1 VTEVSTETASL
12 IEATRL
18 SPYSSSIGIQDRLDG
33 SGGTLLLCEQFAD
46 RPDSTSSSAL
56 QARSKPLSTGDAFM
70 PLQTLFS
77 AIVGCCLFT
86 STLVAGSPVW
96 KTDFDAARLEAQKQ
110 QRPLLVHFYSDS
122 CAPCVQ
128 MEQNVLH
135 KAPIE
140 EYIQGNLVAV
150 SVNVDQHSELQKRFS
165 VNRWPCDF
173 VLDPSGSRRLVTSTG
188 PRSIADY
195 RQMLEKA
202 VTWNAQLQARAAKPA
217 PQPIVGSI
225 SPNPAP
231 LVQAPVPTYS
241 SDKLLLEGYSPVSLL
256 TDKKWIK
263 GTSEFAVDFEGQWF
277 LLTSSEEIKAFRSKP
292 ENFVPQFM
300 GCDPVLLWESEQVP
314 AMRGVTR
321 FAAFYDDQLYLFAS
335 KENRD
340 RFKESP
346 DRFITTRVVLDL
358 DLIETVTR

>member
-1 VTEVSTETASL
+1 
-12 IEATRL
+12 
-18 SPYSSSIGIQDRLDG
+18 
-33 SGGTLLLCEQFAD
+33 
-46 RPDSTSSSAL
+46 
-56 QARSKPLSTGDAFM
+56 M
-70 PLQTLFS
+70 PLQTLLS

-86 STLVAGSPVW
+86 STLLAGSPVW
-96 KTDFDAARLEAQKQ
+96 KSDFDAARMEAQKL
-110 QRPLLVHFYSDS
+110 QRPLLVHFFSDS
-122 CAPCVQ
+122 CAPCMQ

-135 KAPIE
+135 KPPIE
-140 EYIQGNLVAV
+140 EYIQGNVVAV
-150 SVNVDQHSELQKRFS
+150 MVNVDHHSELQKRFN

-202 VTWNAQLQARAAKPA
+202 VTWNTQLQSRAAKPA
-217 PQPIVGSI
+217 PPAAVGNI
-225 SPNPAP
+225 SPNS
-231 LVQAPVPTYS
+231 APVVLAPSASKFTT
-241 SDKLLLEGYSPVSLL
+241 DKLMIDGFSPVILS
-256 TDKKWIK
+256 TDKKWVK
-263 GTSEFAVDFEGQWF
+263 GTDEFAVEFEGQWF
-277 LLTSSEEIKAFRSKP
+277 LLTSAEEMKTFRAKP
-292 ENFVPQFM
+292 ESFVPQFM
-300 GCDPVLLWESEQVP
+300 GCDPVLLWESDKVP
-314 AMRGVTR
+314 AARGITR